1 MIVPALQAVRCGGV
15 DSPRAVFPLRWASSL
30 WDSGIGVDG
39 GVKLG
44 DLGFLLLGNAILLI
58 PAYFLAWL
66 ANRIQR
72 VRPEQPSAEGAH

>member
-1 MIVPALQAVRCGGV
+1 MVAWILHALFFLYVGLLL
-15 DSPRAVFPLRWASSL
+15 F
-30 WDSGIGVDG
+30 GILVSVLT